1 MPQVNFVVMGQVLLF
16 VIILLL
22 GNISWKMGL
31 VKMNGFMVGSKT
43 PLESVLAL
51 LYSPWMW
58 LGGVFYIIGTLWWFY
73 VMSKENLSYIYPMVS
88 IGYILT
94 AIAGIVIFKET
105 VSATGWIGMFIV
117 MVGFVV
123 LSMKAT

>member
-16 VIILLL
+16 VLILLL

-43 PLESVLAL
+43 PVESFLAL
-51 LYSPWMW
+51 LFSPWMW
-58 LGGVFYIIGTLWWFY
+58 LGGVFYVIGTLWWFY

-105 VSATGWIGMFIV
+105 VSSTGWIGMGIV
-117 MVGFVV
+117 TIGFVV
-123 LSMKAT
+123 LSMKGS